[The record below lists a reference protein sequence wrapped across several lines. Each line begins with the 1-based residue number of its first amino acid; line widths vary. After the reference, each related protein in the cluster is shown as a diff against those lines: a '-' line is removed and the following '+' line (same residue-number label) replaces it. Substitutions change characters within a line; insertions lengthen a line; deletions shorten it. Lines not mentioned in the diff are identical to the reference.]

1 MKNKIL
7 LLLSLS
13 IFLSSCKIAYK
24 ISGQKA
30 ELKPWCSDSYR
41 RLSYPDSKFY
51 VLYKGNLSC
60 DKKKYIESTYSTSI
74 TKMKEELSANIVT
87 DIKTENRSNK
97 SQITTNSGK
106 SETIIYDFKSLQTTF
121 MNLTDIHSDYCYDH
135 INKELH
141 VLLYIEKKE
150 LTNSY
155 ISMVTDDIKSAQVLA
170 TSVRNEISDEKA
182 NSKFFNESLSQLS
195 TRKKK
200 IDQNKSV
207 LSNLIKND
215 RSYTDQLEVIDINYQ
230 SLMTDINYLLSNYSN
245 NYIEDL
251 LKSANTLFVK
261 EKKYLEAYNKYNDVL
276 ILNPYNEEAKNNQ
289 QQCLDEIA
297 KEKNKKIED
306 YERLGDYESALN
318 EINFLSNLDN
328 EFYLKYK
335 SKEKE
340 LSEKYFKKSMS
351 EIEKLL
357 EFKNNYDLA
366 YSKYIKLQQYSYI
379 DVKKYNNIG
388 KELEENKVTGELKKI
403 DEKIYKKDYDN
414 AISMISDFRKD
425 FPYNEKIY
433 DKLNEV
439 SYKMYKVEKKKKLE
453 NTYTRNVFEFNFSLA
468 NRPNQFADGKS
479 FALENKDVLFDDLFS
494 FYQFGIY
501 RKFNVEE
508 KRISRNGNKRFKY
521 SQAGLRMGILNPSSG
536 IYDMQGDTI
545 NIAQPKLTTICGSL
559 ITRRFLM
566 VNLGVAFTQ
575 DSTNLFTYTN
585 QMFGVGEIGLRIPF
599 GPVHLTSEVSAFT
612 NFDRTYKMYFRFGIS
627 GNIGF
632 NKKFSKP
639 DKENIRLQISK
650 KIN

>member
-1 MKNKIL
+1 MKKQYQLFIIFIL
-7 LLLSLS
+7 L
-13 IFLSSCKIAYK
+13 FSSCKLAYK
-24 ISGQKA
+24 ISGKEA
-30 ELKPWCSDSYR
+30 DLKPWCSDSYR
-41 RLSYPDSKFY
+41 RISYPDTRFY

-60 DKKKYIESTYSTSI
+60 DKKKYIESTLNTSI
-74 TKMKEELSANIVT
+74 SKMKEELAANIVT

-97 SQITTNSGK
+97 SQITTNTGRT
-106 SETIIYDFKSLQTTF
+106 ETIIYDFKSLQSTF
-121 MNLTDIHSDYCYDH
+121 MNLTDIHSDYSYDH

-150 LTNSY
+150 LANSY
-155 ISMVTDDIKSAQVLA
+155 ISIITDDIKSAQVLA
-170 TSVRNEISDEKA
+170 TSVRNEITEEKS

-195 TRKKK
+195 SRKKK

-207 LSNLIKND
+207 LSSLIKND
-215 RSYTDQLEVIDINYQ
+215 RAYTDQLEVIDINYE
-230 SLMTDINYLLSNYSN
+230 SLMTDINFLLSNYVNS
-245 NYIEDL
+245 YIEDL
-251 LKSANTLFVK
+251 LKSANTLYVK
-261 EKKYLEAYNKYNDVL
+261 EKKYFEAYNKYNDVL

-297 KEKNKKIED
+297 KEKNRKIDE
-306 YERLGDYESALN
+306 YERLGDFESALN

-340 LSEKYFKKSMS
+340 LSEKYFKKSIS

-366 YSKYIKLQQYSYI
+366 YSKYIKLEPYSYI
-379 DVKKYNNIG
+379 DIKKYNNIG

-403 DEKIYKKDYDN
+403 DEKIYNKQYET
-414 AISMISDFRKD
+414 AVTMISDFRKD

-439 SYKMYKVEKKKKLE
+439 SFKLYKIEKKKKLDK
-453 NTYTRNVFEFNFSLA
+453 TFTRNVFEFNFSLA

-479 FALENKDVLFDDLFS
+479 FGLENKAVLFDDVFS

-501 RKFNVEE
+501 RKFNVKE
-508 KRISRNGNKRFKY
+508 KMISRNGHSRFRY
-521 SQAGLRMGILNPSSG
+521 SQAGIRMGFLNPSSG
-536 IYDMQGDTI
+536 IYDLQSDTI
-545 NIAQPKLTTICGSL
+545 NLVQPKLTTVCASL
-559 ITRRFLM
+559 ISRRFLM

-575 DSTNLFTYTN
+575 DSTNVFTYTN
-585 QMFGVGEIGLRIPF
+585 QTFGVGEIGLRIPF

-612 NFDRTYKMYFRFGIS
+612 NFNRTYKLYFRFGIS

-639 DKENIRLQISK
+639 DKENIKLQISK
-650 KIN
+650 MIN